1 MSNNSDDN
9 FLLSKIGDS
18 KYFTS
23 ANDVRLLRYLVNA
36 TREDKILKE
45 TVIAVDVFGRDAS
58 FDPGSDSIVRSN
70 IYNLRKKLNSYYLD
84 EGNHDA
90 IRFVIPKGSYRVTF
104 EEPVKEKLEQKQE
117 TTKLNSVSIKFLFPI
132 SFVLML
138 VFAFLYFSGNKSFR
152 TQKTEG
158 KNPVWDYYLQSENPL
173 IIVLGDYFMMQKTQL
188 PDSSFNYV
196 RNPEIN
202 SQNDFMDYLDKYPE
216 QKASMKKLGQSY
228 FGEEIPN
235 CFFQLIQ
242 IFQKAHKPFSMK
254 YASELSLSDVRMND
268 LIFVGDFGTL
278 GILNPFF
285 AKTGFHYS
293 NIPPAISILNTQLD
307 TIEYISL
314 NNPERSVFQNDYAI
328 VSNISAYEG
337 KKIMFFV
344 SFLPFGKSEAL
355 YKLSETSFL
364 TELTDSVAS
373 FPTDWNLLMKISGLQ
388 STGFYYEII
397 KFGSIE

>member
-1 MSNNSDDN
+1 MSNNSEDN
-9 FLLSKIGDS
+9 FLLGKIGDS

-23 ANDVRLLRYLVNA
+23 ANDIRLLRYLVSA
-36 TREDKILKE
+36 TREDKTLKE
-45 TVIAVDVFGRDAS
+45 TVVAIDVFGRDAS

-84 EGNHDA
+84 EGNHDP
-90 IRFVIPKGSYRVTF
+90 IRFVIPKGNYRVLF
-104 EEPVKEKLEQKQE
+104 EEHEKENSEQK
-117 TTKLNSVSIKFLFPI
+117 KGIIKINPLSIKILFPLSI
-132 SFVLML
+132 VLML
-138 VFAFLYFSGNKSFR
+138 VFAFLYFSGNKNFKS
-152 TQKTEG
+152 KKAENE
-158 KNPVWDYYLQSENPL
+158 NPVWDYYLQSENPL
-173 IIVLGDYFMMQKTQL
+173 IIVLGDYFMMQKTQF

-202 SQNDFMDYLDKYPE
+202 SQNDFMTYLDEYPE

-235 CFFQLIQ
+235 CFFQLVQ
-242 IFQKAHKPFSMK
+242 IFQKTHKAFSMK
-254 YASELSLSDVRMND
+254 YASELSLNDVRMND

-293 NIPPAISILNTQLD
+293 NIPPAISILNEQQD

-314 NNPERSVFQNDYAI
+314 NNPDRSVFQNDYAI
-328 VSNISAYEG
+328 VSNISAYKG

-373 FPTDWNLLMKISGLQ
+373 FPADWNLLMKISGLQ